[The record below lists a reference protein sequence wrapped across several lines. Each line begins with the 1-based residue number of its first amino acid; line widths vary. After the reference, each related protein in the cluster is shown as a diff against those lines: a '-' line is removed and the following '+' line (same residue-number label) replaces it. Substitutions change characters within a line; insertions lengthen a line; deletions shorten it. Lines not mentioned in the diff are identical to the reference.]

1 MPEGLSTGL
10 STGLRVTLITH
21 LFSPINL
28 LLSVG
33 DDRVVLLQR
42 KENYEQL

>member
-1 MPEGLSTGL
+1 MPEELSTGL

-21 LFSPINL
+21 IFAYFNL
-28 LLSVG
+28 LLSVE

-42 KENYEQL
+42 REHHE